1 MCFYFVL
8 CSLIRTFAEKFW
20 NMSEEK
26 MIRLSETL
34 SSLNS
39 EEQAWVINFLV
50 QRLAGLHGNE
60 VKKARKI
67 HHDDL
72 TVEQWEDY
80 FAHEPAV
87 ALPEETLPMTNVL
100 NGTSGKTIEPMK
112 KWL

>member
-1 MCFYFVL
+1 
-8 CSLIRTFAEKFW
+8 
-20 NMSEEK
+20 MSEEK

-87 ALPEETLPMTNVL
+87 ALPEETLPLTNVL